1 MTHTTPPPLPTL
13 IPDTAPFSPEQRS
26 WLNGFLAGLLSLESG
41 VNPLSPAESAALVPA
56 VGTAPESHGPLNDGD
71 DGAAPWHDPAM
82 PLTERM
88 GLAESRPLRR
98 RMMAAMGQQD
108 CGQCGYNCEDYANAI
123 FLKSEERL
131 NLCVPGGKE
140 TARMLKTL
148 YAEFGAIPAA
158 VKSATAPPASAQLSA
173 QVSAQV
179 SSPAIAKDPAPIPLQ
194 ADAAPSAVAAP
205 SRNHPAKVAFLSRTR
220 LNEAGSSKETWH
232 IELDLADSA
241 ITYSVGD
248 SLGIVPSNHPALV
261 DAVIAAIGA
270 PPDFPIAERS
280 LREVLRDDSSL
291 GVAPDMLFE
300 LISYITGGER
310 RHKAK
315 ELARGADPDGDAAT
329 LDVLAALQKFPGI
342 RPDPE
347 AFIESLDPLQPRLYS
362 IACSPKIDPRRVAL
376 TVDAVR
382 YTLGDRRRFGVAS
395 TFLAERIA
403 PGAKLKA
410 YIQKAQSFALPRDP
424 SAPIVMIGP
433 GTGVAPFR
441 AFLHERMAVNA
452 PGRNWLFFGHQRRDC
467 DFFYEDEL
475 SGMNTAGLLTRLS
488 LAWSR
493 DGVRKVYVQ
502 DRMREAGRDLWSWI
516 AEGAHIYVCGAIAMG
531 KDVERAL
538 LDIIAEHGARSLEQS
553 GAFIAE
559 LKKSGRYQTDVY

>member
-1 MTHTTPPPLPTL
+1 MTQTMPPPLPTL

-26 WLNGFLAGLLSLESG
+26 WLNGFLAGLLSLEGG
-41 VNPLSPAESAALVPA
+41 VNPLTAAESAALVPA
-56 VGTAPESHGPLNDGD
+56 VGAAPESHGPLNDGD

-82 PLTERM
+82 SLTERM

-148 YAEFGAIPAA
+148 YAEFGAIPATT
-158 VKSATAPPASAQLSA
+158 KPETAPAPSA
-173 QVSAQV
+173 QVSAQL
-179 SSPAIAKDPAPIPLQ
+179 SAPAIAKDPVPIP
-194 ADAAPSAVAAP
+194 ARAEAAATAVAAP
-205 SRNHPAKVAFLSRTR
+205 SRNHPAEVAFLSRTR
-220 LNEAGSSKETWH
+220 LNKAGSSKETWH
-232 IELDLADSA
+232 IELDLADSG

-248 SLGIVPSNHPALV
+248 SLGIAPSNHPAVV

-270 PPDFPIAERS
+270 PRDFPIADRS

-310 RHKAK
+310 RQKAK

-329 LDVLAALQKFPGI
+329 LDVLAALEKFPGI

-376 TVDAVR
+376 NVDAVR

-403 PGAKLKA
+403 PGAKFKA
-410 YIQKAQSFALPRDP
+410 YVQKAQSFALPHDP
-424 SAPIVMIGP
+424 SVPIVMIGP
-433 GTGVAPFR
+433 GTGIAPFR
-441 AFLHERMAVNA
+441 AFLHERMAAKA

-475 SGMNTAGLLTRLS
+475 TGMNTAGLLTRLS

-516 AEGAHIYVCGAIAMG
+516 AEGAHIYVCGAITMG

-538 LDIIAEHGARSLEQS
+538 LDIIAEHGARSLEQAN
-553 GAFIAE
+553 AFLAE
-559 LKKSGRYQTDVY
+559 LKNSGRYQTDVY